1 MVCDPETVHFKE
13 EVNGNMNST
22 NSSPSIVQL
31 YSHTQ
36 SGGKQWNIEAL
47 YESCRLRVLMAS
59 SGQMS
64 KMRYEYFNFNM
75 SNLLGHDSYS

>member
-64 KMRYEYFNFNM
+64 KMVMNVSICQPFMTLIR
-75 SNLLGHDSYS
+75 S